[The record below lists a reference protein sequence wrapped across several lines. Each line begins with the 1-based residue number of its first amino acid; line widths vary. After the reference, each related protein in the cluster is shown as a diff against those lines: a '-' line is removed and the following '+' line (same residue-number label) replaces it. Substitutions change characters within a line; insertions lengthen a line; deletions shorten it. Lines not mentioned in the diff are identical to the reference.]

1 MTKYDEWKNWFSV
14 VFRRLLTWFQP
25 LGSPGSRYWPAENG
39 RRLVLK
45 HPPSRRYYIRHTT
58 SWLIWQSWCS
68 GTGLWLKK
76 LGLWEALDREAS
88 REWDL
93 WLERR
98 NGSLAKTGRSIPTQ
112 TG

>member
-1 MTKYDEWKNWFSV
+1 MTKYDEVMNWFKGG
-14 VFRRLLTWFQP
+14 FRRLLTWFQP
-25 LGSPGSRYWPAENG
+25 VTGPGGQYWTAERG

-45 HPPSRRYYIRHTT
+45 HPPSKRYYIRHSK

-88 REWDL
+88 RAWDL

-98 NGSLAKTGRSIPTQ
+98 NGSIGKAGRSFPT
-112 TG
+112 